1 MAYERGTMHVGYDE
15 VGERTE
21 FDAVM
26 GRCRAGLS
34 GLPPP
39 TDAALKGLRYDSGT
53 RSGPLLIRVLDRDR
67 R

>member
-26 GRCRAGLS
+26 GRC
-34 GLPPP
+34 
-39 TDAALKGLRYDSGT
+39 
-53 RSGPLLIRVLDRDR
+53 
-67 R
+67 